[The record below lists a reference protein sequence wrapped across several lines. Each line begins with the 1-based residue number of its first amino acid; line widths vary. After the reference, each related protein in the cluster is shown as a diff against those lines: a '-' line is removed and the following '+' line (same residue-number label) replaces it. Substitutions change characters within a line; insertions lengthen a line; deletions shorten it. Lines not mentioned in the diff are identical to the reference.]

1 MALRIPIVGVTA
13 FGNSSWEWFTLHK
26 LLITSLLLLLAILP
40 GQAPA
45 TEWQFDGVSRI
56 VAISDV
62 HGAYDAMVDALKA
75 AEIIDNDLAWIGGD
89 SHLVITGD
97 ILDRGP
103 DSRPAMDLLMRLEDE
118 AEVDGGRVH
127 VLIGNHEAMNLVG
140 DLRYVSAGEYAAFA
154 AEEKAEERERWFG
167 VYAQKR
173 SPPDQTPE
181 GVATV
186 FRQKF
191 PDGFFA
197 HRRAFGTEGKYGE
210 WLLDK
215 PAVVVINRTAF
226 AHGGLSPLIGEIGL
240 DGVNVRLIG
249 EMGMYV
255 QQLEIAYQAN
265 ALLPTDNFHDHPGLV
280 TRFAPPLDASHDLLR
295 SIDAIKELNASDL
308 HSLDGPLWYRGN
320 VVCSELIEYDK
331 LTATLDAI
339 GADRVVVGHTPTPG
353 RTVVERLDGK
363 LVEIDTGML
372 NNYYGGSANALI
384 IDGSGEMSVV
394 NQDGETRVSPTPHPR
409 NVGMRPQG
417 RLSHGQIETL
427 LKNGEITSSRKDKLD
442 RDVYTLSDG
451 AASVEAVFQKRKG
464 RGFYPEVAAYR
475 LDLLINLEMVPVAVV
490 REVDGK
496 DGSLQF
502 VPKSWIDESKRQQ
515 DGSGGSA
522 WCALPEQWNAMT
534 VWDVLIY
541 NEGRNANNIL
551 YSMDF
556 WQVMLVGHD
565 NGFTTRK
572 GVPPRFERVPY
583 EVGQGWR
590 NALAEL
596 TEETLA
602 EALGDVMDEKRI
614 RALAA
619 RAAALAEE

>member
-1 MALRIPIVGVTA
+1 M
-13 FGNSSWEWFTLHK
+13 
-26 LLITSLLLLLAILP
+26 P
-40 GQAPA
+40 GRAAA

-118 AEVDGGRVH
+118 AETDGGKVH

-154 AEEKAEERERWFG
+154 GEEKAEERERWFG
-167 VYAQKR
+167 VFGQMRA
-173 SPPDQTPE
+173 PPDQTPE

-191 PDGFFA
+191 PEGFFA

-210 WLLDK
+210 WLLNK

-226 AHGGLSPLIGEIGL
+226 VHGGLSPLIGEIGL

-265 ALLPTDNFHDHPGLV
+265 ALLPTDNFHDHPTLV
-280 TRFAPPLDASHDLLR
+280 ANFAPPLNAPLELLG
-295 SIDAIKELNASDL
+295 SLSAIKKLNDSDL

-331 LTATLDAI
+331 LSATLEVI

-353 RTVVERLDGK
+353 RVVLERMGGK
-363 LVEIDTGML
+363 LIEIDTGML
-372 NNYYGGSANALI
+372 SNYYGGSANALI
-384 IDGSGEMSVV
+384 IDETGLSVV
-394 NQDGETRVSPTPHPR
+394 NQDRKTRVSPALHPR
-409 NVGMRPQG
+409 NVGTRPQG
-417 RLSHGQIETL
+417 QLSYAQIEQL
-427 LKNGEITSSRKDKLD
+427 LANGEITSSRKDKLD
-442 RDVYTLSDG
+442 RDVYTVSDG
-451 AASVEAVFQKRKG
+451 AATVEAVFEKRKK

-475 LDLLINLEMVPVAVV
+475 LDRMINLEMVPVAVV

-541 NEGRNANNIL
+541 NEGRSSNNLL
-551 YSMDF
+551 YNMHF
-556 WQVMLVGHD
+556 WQVMLVGHEMA
-565 NGFTTRK
+565 FSTRK
-572 GVPPRFERVPY
+572 GVPSRFARVPY

-596 TEETLA
+596 TEERLA

>member
-1 MALRIPIVGVTA
+1 MHKVLVT
-13 FGNSSWEWFTLHK
+13 T
-26 LLITSLLLLLAILP
+26 LLLLLAILP
-40 GQAPA
+40 GRAPA

-62 HGAYDAMVDALKA
+62 HGAFDAMVDAFKA
-75 AEIIDNDLAWIGGD
+75 ADIVDADLAWSGGD
-89 SHLVITGD
+89 SHLVIVGD

-103 DSRPAMDLLMRLEDE
+103 DSRSAMDLLMRLEAE
-118 AEVDGGRVH
+118 AEADGGRVH

-154 AEEKAEERERWFG
+154 GEEKAEERERWFG
-167 VYAQKR
+167 VFGQKR

-186 FRQKF
+186 FSQKF
-191 PDGFFA
+191 PNGFFA
-197 HRRAFGTEGKYGE
+197 HRRAFGADGKYGD

-226 AHGGLSPLIGEIGL
+226 VHGGLSPMIGEIGL
-240 DGVNVRLIG
+240 DGVNVRLVG
-249 EMGMYV
+249 EMELYV
-255 QQLEIAYQAN
+255 QQLEVAYQAN
-265 ALLPTDNFHDHPGLV
+265 ALLPTDNFHDHPALV
-280 TRFAPPLDASHDLLR
+280 ARFAPPLDASMDLLR
-295 SIDAIKELNASDL
+295 SLDAIKELNESDL
-308 HSLDGPLWYRGN
+308 HSLEGPLWYRGN

-331 LTATLDAI
+331 LSATLDAI

-353 RTVVERLDGK
+353 RTVVERMNGK
-363 LVEIDTGML
+363 LIEIDTGML
-372 NNYYGGSANALI
+372 SNYYGGSANALI
-384 IDGSGEMSVV
+384 IDDSGMSVV
-394 NQDGETRVSPTPHPR
+394 NQDGETRVTPTPHPR
-409 NVGMRPQG
+409 NVGTRPQG
-417 RLSHGQIETL
+417 RLSYEQIETL
-427 LKNGEITSSRKDKLD
+427 LKTGEITSSRKDKLD

-451 AASVEAVFQKRKG
+451 VATVEALFEKRKG

-475 LDLLINLEMVPVAVV
+475 LDQLINLEMVPVAVV

-502 VPKSWIDESKRQQ
+502 VPKNWIDESKRQA

-534 VWDVLIY
+534 VWDVLLY

-556 WQVMLVGHD
+556 WQVMLVGHEK
-565 NGFTTRK
+565 GFTTRK

-583 EVGQGWR
+583 EVGAGWR

-596 TEETLA
+596 SEESLA
-602 EALGDVMDEKRI
+602 GALGDVMDEKRI